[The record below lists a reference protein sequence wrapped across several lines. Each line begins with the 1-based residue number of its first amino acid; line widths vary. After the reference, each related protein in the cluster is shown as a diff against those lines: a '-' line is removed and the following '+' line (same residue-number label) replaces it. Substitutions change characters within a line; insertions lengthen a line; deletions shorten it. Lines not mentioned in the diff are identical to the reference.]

1 MTDGSPL
8 SNLKLAHARKVLVVA
23 PHPDD
28 ETLGCGGLISLLAQ
42 NGRVFY
48 IVFVTD
54 GSASHRNSSAWPA
67 ARLATQREREANDA
81 LACLG
86 IENAPRLFLRL
97 PDANMP
103 APGDPA
109 WESAVAAVSRIMQR
123 FAPDLVLLPW
133 RRDPHCDHRASWLL
147 SQQALRHAPVHPDT
161 LEYAIWLDELGEVE
175 DHPKPGE
182 VELVQLNVGSALA
195 SKRAAIAAHV
205 SQTTDLIADDP
216 AGFRLT
222 PQTIARLTQSTEV
235 FLRPINESH

>member
-1 MTDGSPL
+1 MTNGFPL
-8 SNLKLAHARKVLVVA
+8 FNLKLAHARKVLVVA

-67 ARLATQREREANDA
+67 ARLATQREREASDA

-109 WESAVAAVSRIMQR
+109 WESAVAAVSRILQR
-123 FAPDLVLLPW
+123 FAPNLVLLPW

-147 SQQALRHAPVHPDT
+147 SQQALRHASRASRHSGICN
-161 LEYAIWLDELGEVE
+161 LAGRIWR
-175 DHPKPGE
+175 
-182 VELVQLNVGSALA
+182 S
-195 SKRAAIAAHV
+195 
-205 SQTTDLIADDP
+205 
-216 AGFRLT
+216 
-222 PQTIARLTQSTEV
+222 
-235 FLRPINESH
+235 

>member
-1 MTDGSPL
+1 MTDERGVA
-8 SNLKLAHARKVLVVA
+8 LAQALRILVVA

-28 ETLGCGGLISLLAQ
+28 ESLGCGGLVSLSAEA
-42 NGRVFY
+42 GSTFY

-54 GSASHRNSSAWPA
+54 GAASHRNSRAWPR
-67 ARLATQREREANDA
+67 ARLAAQREQEACRA

-103 APGDPA
+103 TPGELA
-109 WESAVAAVSRIMQR
+109 WRGAVAVVCGILQC
-123 FAPDLVLLPW
+123 FAPDLVILPW

-147 SQQALRHAPVHPDT
+147 AQHAVDQASLCPEV
-161 LEYAIWLDELGEVE
+161 LEYAVWLDELGKAE
-175 DHPKPGE
+175 DYPGSGE
-182 VELVQLNVGSALA
+182 AEIVRIHIGDVLA
-195 SKRAAIAAHV
+195 KKRAAIAAHL

-216 AGFRLT
+216 DGFRLT

-235 FLRPINESH
+235 YMRPIR

>member
-1 MTDGSPL
+1 MWGT
-8 SNLKLAHARKVLVVA
+8 NLAF
-23 PHPDD
+23 
-28 ETLGCGGLISLLAQ
+28 GQ

-109 WESAVAAVSRIMQR
+109 WEGAVAAVRDILQR

-133 RRDPHCDHRASWLL
+133 RRDPHCDHRAS
-147 SQQALRHAPVHPDT
+147 
-161 LEYAIWLDELGEVE
+161 
-175 DHPKPGE
+175 
-182 VELVQLNVGSALA
+182 
-195 SKRAAIAAHV
+195 
-205 SQTTDLIADDP
+205 
-216 AGFRLT
+216 
-222 PQTIARLTQSTEV
+222 
-235 FLRPINESH
+235 